1 MNDTEKIINGC
12 LDRETVSNYFKQ
24 LVNSFFK
31 IIPLREAEDPAI
43 VIYMTTL
50 QRELLGC
57 RELLEYLRHDPQYL
71 SLLARLQWMIDNPDY
86 RFREFRRE
94 VFGAIS
100 ICNKLRARYAPEG
113 GDAE

>member
-1 MNDTEKIINGC
+1 MSDMEKMNEHLNP
-12 LDRETVSNYFKQ
+12 EMVSNYFKQ

-43 VIYMTTL
+43 VLYMSSL

-57 RELLEYLRHDPQYL
+57 RELMEYLRHDAQYL

-86 RFREFRRE
+86 RFRDFRRE